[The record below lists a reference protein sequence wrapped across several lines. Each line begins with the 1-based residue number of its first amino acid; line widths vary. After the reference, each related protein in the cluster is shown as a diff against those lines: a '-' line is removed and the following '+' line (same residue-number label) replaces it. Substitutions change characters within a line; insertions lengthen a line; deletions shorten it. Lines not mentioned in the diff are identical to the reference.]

1 VPRRARARSAV
12 PLYLLLVGWTAF
24 AFAGVYAWTLYL
36 PAVICLWLALDGRPW
51 GAPDERSLLLDCSLA
66 LVAGA
71 LILQLVPL
79 PAAVADA
86 MSPALRPT
94 RERIFLRLPS
104 WLPVTIDPRSG
115 AWAAMVGIGTLVI
128 FLTARRLLNSSGV
141 RMFVRGLTA
150 IGLVLSAIG
159 LAQDTSGQGLMYWHT
174 APLQEGAPPFGP
186 FVDRNSFAT
195 WVLLAMPLCS
205 GYLVAHLHAHRRDA
219 HPESRWR
226 ARVREALDARAI
238 FIAVSVSVMM
248 IALLATLSRSGMVSM
263 AVVIGLGTYLGGRRG
278 TAGRLGRSWLVAVG
292 AIVLLLAMSRI
303 DPVVLGRRFASA
315 RTSAADRLVIWRE
328 TLPIVRDFWLTG
340 TGAGT
345 YETAMLVYQRSSPGV
360 RFNQAHNHYLQL
372 ASEGGVLLGVPV
384 LLSLVAYGF
393 VAAKRVAADASSMY
407 WVRAGALCALV
418 GVAVQSV
425 WDTGL
430 TAPANA
436 TLAALAAAIAVYPAD
451 DHREAA
457 R

>member
-1 VPRRARARSAV
+1 
-12 PLYLLLVGWTAF
+12 
-24 AFAGVYAWTLYL
+24 
-36 PAVICLWLALDGRPW
+36 
-51 GAPDERSLLLDCSLA
+51 
-66 LVAGA
+66 
-71 LILQLVPL
+71 
-79 PAAVADA
+79 
-86 MSPALRPT
+86 
-94 RERIFLRLPS
+94 
-104 WLPVTIDPRSG
+104 
-115 AWAAMVGIGTLVI
+115 MVGIGTLVI
-128 FLTARRLLNSSGV
+128 FLTARRLLSSSGV

-159 LAQDTSGQGLMYWHT
+159 LAQDASGDGLMYWRRV
-174 APLQEGAPPFGP
+174 PLQEGAPPFGP

-195 WVLLAMPLCS
+195 WVLLAVPLCS
-205 GYLVAHLHAHRRDA
+205 GYLVAHAHAHRRDA
-219 HPESRWR
+219 HPGSRWT
-226 ARVREALDARAI
+226 ARVRGALDGRAI
-238 FIAVSVSVMM
+238 FIAVSVSVML
-248 IALLATLSRSGMVSM
+248 IALLATLSRSGMVGM
-263 AVVIGLGTYLGGRRG
+263 AVVISLGAYLGGRRG
-278 TAGRLGRSWLVAVG
+278 TAGRFGRSWLVAVG
-292 AIVLLLAMSRI
+292 AIVLLLAISRI

-384 LLSLVAYGF
+384 LLSLAAYGL
-393 VAAKRVAADASSMY
+393 VAAKRTAADASDMY
-407 WVRAGALCALV
+407 WVRAGALCGLV

-436 TLAALAAAIAVYPAD
+436 TLAALAAAIAVHPAE
-451 DHREAA
+451 DHREPA

>member
-1 VPRRARARSAV
+1 VPRRTRPRSSV
-12 PLYLLLVGWTAF
+12 SLYLLLVGWTAF

-36 PAVICLWLALDGRPW
+36 PAAICLWLALDGRPW
-51 GAPDERSLLLDCSLA
+51 ATPDERSLLLDCSLA

-71 LILQLVPL
+71 LILQLLPL
-79 PAAVADA
+79 PAPVVDTL
-86 MSPALRPT
+86 SPALRPT
-94 RERIFLRLPS
+94 RERVFLQLPA
-104 WLPVTIDPRSG
+104 WLPLTIDPRSG

-128 FLTARRLLNSSGV
+128 FLTARRLLNPSGV
-141 RMFVRGLTA
+141 RMFIRGVTV

-159 LAQDTSGQGLMYWHT
+159 LAQDATGAGLMYWRK

-195 WVLLAMPLCS
+195 WILLAAPLCI
-205 GYLVAHLHAHRRDA
+205 GYLVAHAQAHHREARPA
-219 HPESRWR
+219 SRWT
-226 ARVREALDARAI
+226 ARVRGALDARAI
-238 FIAVSVSVMM
+238 LLAVSVSVMM

-263 AVVIGLGTYLGGRRG
+263 AVVIALGTYLKGRRRN
-278 TAGRLGRSWLVAVG
+278 AHRFGRSWLLAVG
-292 AIVLLLAMSRI
+292 AIILLLAMSRI

-315 RTSAADRLVIWRE
+315 RTSAADRFVIWRE
-328 TLPIVRDFWLTG
+328 TLPIIRDFWLTG

-360 RFNQAHNHYLQL
+360 RFNQAHDHYLQI

-384 LLSLVAYGF
+384 LLSLLSYGF
-393 VAAKRVAADASSMY
+393 VAAKRAAADASSMY
-407 WVRAGALCALV
+407 WVRVGALCGLV

-436 TLAALAAAIAVYPAD
+436 TLAALAAAIVVHPAE
-451 DHREAA
+451 DHREPA

>member
-1 VPRRARARSAV
+1 M
-12 PLYLLLVGWTAF
+12 
-24 AFAGVYAWTLYL
+24 YAWTLYL

-86 MSPALRPT
+86 VSPALRPT

-159 LAQDTSGQGLMYWHT
+159 LAQDASGQGLMYWRT

-195 WVLLAMPLCS
+195 WVLLAVPLCS
-205 GYLVAHLHAHRRDA
+205 RLSRGARTGSPSRRASGEQMDG
-219 HPESRWR
+219 
-226 ARVREALDARAI
+226 ARAASARRAGDLHCRVGERDDDCVAGD
-238 FIAVSVSVMM
+238 AVTIGHGEHGGSDRAGGVSGR
-248 IALLATLSRSGMVSM
+248 AT
-263 AVVIGLGTYLGGRRG
+263 G
-278 TAGRLGRSWLVAVG
+278 TAAGSGSPGSWPWAPSFW
-292 AIVLLLAMSRI
+292 LLAMSRI

-393 VAAKRVAADASSMY
+393 GAAKRARGGRVEDVLGQGRRALRTRRRRRTERVGHGPDSAGQRDARRARRGHRGVPGGGSS
-407 WVRAGALCALV
+407 G
-418 GVAVQSV
+418 S
-425 WDTGL
+425 DPL
-430 TAPANA
+430 TC
-436 TLAALAAAIAVYPAD
+436 
-451 DHREAA
+451 R
-457 R
+457 